1 MNHYII
7 ISCLFI
13 CSCAS
18 TIHDQYELRLEAITK
33 ELHRTKLIAKNAVG
47 RISKLENKLSES
59 IIERDRLLVEHK
71 NETSLL
77 RASDAFHKG
86 NNALLTKNYNK
97 AIIYYKKTIELRPA
111 DAHAFNNLGNAYKEI
126 QNYPLAIK
134 AYRNAILHKPDYA
147 SAHYNLGIVYQKNNN
162 FDVALDSYRKAA
174 RLAHSGGQKW
184 LKESGFHW

>member
-1 MNHYII
+1 MLQVYQFTCKQI
-7 ISCLFI
+7 LAFYR
-13 CSCAS
+13 
-18 TIHDQYELRLEAITK
+18 TVAITK

-71 NETSLL
+71 NETSLM

-162 FDVALDSYRKAA
+162 FDPKIGLSRGDFDEHRYYTPPNIAKFLSCFF
-174 RLAHSGGQKW
+174 L
-184 LKESGFHW
+184 SGF

>member
-1 MNHYII
+1 M
-7 ISCLFI
+7 LVFLA
-13 CSCAS
+13 CSG
-18 TIHDQYELRLEAITK
+18 TVPNEVQQELDRLNA
-33 ELHRTKLIAKNAVG
+33 ELNRTKKVAKDAINKVNHLEKKLSAS
-47 RISKLENKLSES
+47 ISKSDS
-59 IIERDRLLVEHK
+59 LLFEHK
-71 NETSLL
+71 KETALL

-184 LKESGFHW
+184 LKESGLQW